1 VDIDRPLEREQ
12 TRTKPLGLRR
22 ALGDRSIA
30 NVFLLPTVLLLIAMN
45 IFPLIWS
52 LYLSFCEYTGTS
64 NKAAVWIGGANYT
77 NLLSDPSI
85 WKNFTVTAQFT
96 LLAVGVQ
103 LLIGFGMALLL
114 HRTFRLKSIV
124 TTLILL
130 PMMLSPVVVG
140 LFWRFL
146 LDANWGLVNWILQTL
161 HLQDPAHP
169 VNWLND
175 PQNALWSLV
184 IVDTW
189 MWSPFVMLISLAG
202 LAAVP
207 PHLYEAAEVDRA
219 SAWFKFRYITIPMV
233 SPLVMIALLFRTM
246 DCFKIFDTV
255 YVLTGG
261 GPGDATKTV
270 SYSLYKQAFDAHNT
284 GYACALAYII
294 LLVIIGLANLYIKY
308 LGRVRGE
315 GIPDS
320 SSLYE
325 AVAEKT
331 RGVPG
336 LGWLFDSPT
345 RLLAALLVLA
355 FWRQIPWLLA
365 LLAANDRLIFAAGV
379 LILAAWGFGQLP
391 RRQSL
396 ILASL
401 GVLLGL
407 AALLAPGSIAA
418 WLWPFGVAGAV
429 WFLAQ
434 TPQTVRNLL
443 AYAAIAV
450 AAVIYL
456 LPIYWIAATSLK
468 PATQIFATPPKFFPT
483 HQAALGEAPQPGY
496 TFGVTLQ
503 NYDALIYKREGNRP
517 DGKIE
522 GYSDFPRQLGNSLFI
537 GGLSTF
543 LAVALGTMAAY
554 AFARFRVKG
563 KGDLLFFILS
573 TRMMPAIVVVIPIF
587 LMYRTLGLLDTHLGL
602 IILYTVFNLSF
613 STYLLKGF
621 FDDIPHEYDDA
632 ALLDGYSRFQA
643 FRKISLPQALTGIAA
658 TAVFC
663 FITAWNEFAF
673 AQLLSVQ
680 QPLTAPPSIVARTG
694 SGGTEW
700 GQIAAGAVLFLIP
713 AALFTFLMRK
723 HLLRGVT
730 FGAIK
735 R

>member
-1 VDIDRPLEREQ
+1 MDTPLQ
-12 TRTKPLGLRR
+12 RTKTQPVAPRP
-22 ALGDRSIA
+22 AFSDRGIA
-30 NVFLLPTVLLLIAMN
+30 NLFLLPTVLLLVGMN
-45 IFPLIWS
+45 LFPLIWS
-52 LYLSFCEYTGTS
+52 LYLSFCKYEATA
-64 NKAAVWIGGANYT
+64 NLAPQWLGGANY
-77 NLLSDPSI
+77 SS
-85 WKNFTVTAQFT
+85 
-96 LLAVGVQ
+96 LLADQDIWHNFITTARFTILSVGAQ
-103 LLIGFGMALLL
+103 LFVGFGMALLL
-114 HRTFRLKSIV
+114 NRTFRAKGII

-140 LFWRFL
+140 LFWKFL
-146 LDANWGLVNWILQTL
+146 LDANWGLVNWFLQSVF
-161 HLQDPAHP
+161 HLQDPSNP
-169 VNWLND
+169 TNWLND
-175 PQNALWSLV
+175 PTNAMYSLV

-202 LAAVP
+202 LNAVP

-219 SAWFKFRYITIPMV
+219 STWFKFRYITIPMV

-261 GPGDATKTV
+261 GPGDSTKTV
-270 SYSLYKQAFDAHNT
+270 SYALFKIAFDQLNT
-284 GYACALAYII
+284 GYGCALAYII

-308 LGRVRGE
+308 LARVRGE
-315 GIPDS
+315 GIPDAS
-320 SSLYE
+320 PLFG
-325 AVAEKT
+325 ALAEKT
-331 RGVPG
+331 AGIPVI
-336 LGWLFDSPT
+336 GWLFEAPT
-345 RLLAALLVLA
+345 RLLTVLLVLTFA
-355 FWRQIPWLLA
+355 RQIPALFAFAFAHMPLLSA
-365 LLAANDRLIFAAGV
+365 IAVLL
-379 LILAAWGFGQLP
+379 LAAWGLGKLP
-391 RRQSL
+391 SQ
-396 ILASL
+396 ASMA
-401 GVLLGL
+401 VAGL
-407 AALLAPGSIAA
+407 ALLVGLIGLFGVHSLAI
-418 WLWPFGVAGAV
+418 WLWPFALIGLVYFIAHA
-429 WFLAQ
+429 
-434 TPQTVRNLL
+434 PQTVRNVL
-443 AYAAIAV
+443 AYGAIGV
-450 AAVIYL
+450 ATVFYL
-456 LPIYWIAATSLK
+456 LPIYWIFATSIK
-468 PATQIFATPPKFFPT
+468 PSAEIFATPPKFIPT
-483 HQAALGEAPQPGY
+483 HRAILGEEPSKDL

-503 NYDALIYKREGNRP
+503 NYDAIIYKREGNEP
-517 DGKIE
+517 TGKVE

-554 AFARFRVKG
+554 AFARFNIKG

-587 LMYRTLGLLDTHLGL
+587 LMYRQLHLLDTHLGL

-632 ALLDGYSRFQA
+632 ALLDGYSRFQT

-673 AQLLSVQ
+673 AQLLSAG
-680 QPLTAPPSIVARTG
+680 QPLTAPPSIVSRTG

-700 GQIAAGAVLFLIP
+700 GQIAAGAILFLIP
-713 AALFTFLMRK
+713 AAIFTFLMRK

-735 R
+735 K

>member
-1 VDIDRPLEREQ
+1 MDTPLD
-12 TRTKPLGLRR
+12 RTKAAIIRPRR
-22 ALGDRSIA
+22 TLSDRSIA
-30 NVFLLPTVLLLIAMN
+30 NLFLLPTVLLLIAMN
-45 IFPLIWS
+45 VFPLFWS
-52 LYLSFCEYTGTS
+52 LYLSFCDYTDTS
-64 NKAAVWIGGANYT
+64 NIPAQWTGGGNYARILSNPDIWT
-77 NLLSDPSI
+77 NFI
-85 WKNFTVTAQFT
+85 VTAQFT
-96 LLAVGVQ
+96 LLSVGTQ
-103 LLIGFGMALLL
+103 LLVGFGMALLL
-114 HRTFRLKSIV
+114 NRAFRLRGFV

-146 LDANWGLVNWILQTL
+146 LDANFGLLNWLLQAVFRV
-161 HLQDPAHP
+161 QDPVNP
-169 VNWLND
+169 INWLND
-175 PQNALWSLV
+175 PRNAMWSLV

-219 SAWFKFRYITIPMV
+219 SGWFKFRYITLPMV
-233 SPLVMIALLFRTM
+233 APLVMIALLFRTM
-246 DCFKIFDTV
+246 DCFKIFDLV

-270 SYSLYKQAFDAHNT
+270 SYSLYKLAFDQHRT

-294 LLVIIGLANLYIKY
+294 LLVIIGLANLYIKF
-308 LGRVRGE
+308 LARVRGE

-320 SSLYE
+320 SPLFG
-325 AVAEKT
+325 AIAEKT
-331 RGVPG
+331 RNVPVI
-336 LGWLFDSPT
+336 GWLFDSPI
-345 RLLAALLVLA
+345 RLLVVLLVAAFSWQIPALLQQISAHPTLVFALA
-355 FWRQIPWLLA
+355 VFCVGAWAGGQVPSTARSV
-365 LLAANDRLIFAAGV
+365 AAAV
-379 LILAAWGFGQLP
+379 C
-391 RRQSL
+391 
-396 ILASL
+396 
-401 GVLLGL
+401 VVLGL
-407 AALLAPGSIAA
+407 FACAVPRGMGA
-418 WLWPFGVAGAV
+418 WLWPFGVVGV
-429 WFLAQ
+429 IWFIARL
-434 TPQTVRNLL
+434 PQAARNLL
-443 AYAAIAV
+443 AYIAIGIALV
-450 AAVIYL
+450 LYL
-456 LPIYWIAATSLK
+456 LPIYWIAATSFK
-468 PATQIFATPPKFFPT
+468 PATEIFAIPPKFVPARLAVT
-483 HQAALGEAPQPGY
+483 GEEPPKGY
-496 TFGVTLQ
+496 TFGVTAR
-503 NYDALIYKREGNRP
+503 NYDALIYQREGNRP
-517 DGKIE
+517 DGQVL
-522 GYSDFPRQLGNSLFI
+522 GYSDFPRQLGNSLLI

-543 LAVALGTMAAY
+543 LAVAMGTMAAY
-554 AFARFRVKG
+554 AFARFRIKA

-632 ALLDGYSRFQA
+632 ALLDGYSRFRA
-643 FRKISLPQALTGIAA
+643 FYKISLPQALTGIAA

-673 AQLLSVQ
+673 AQILAVR

-694 SGGTEW
+694 AGGTEW

-713 AALFTFLMRK
+713 AAIFTFLMRK